1 MNAPPVQY
9 VTTSDGY
16 SIAYTVCGQ
25 GQPLV
30 LLPTPFS
37 NVNIYW
43 REESFLLP
51 WLKGLAER
59 FQLVYY
65 DARGQGMSTR
75 GLKESHSLDDDVS
88 DLEAVVKYLNLDRP
102 VLISSTHIGIRYA
115 IAHPEHTEALILT
128 RVPASGAVFSSAWR
142 IGLAQENWSLFLRT
156 VAGPTSPSDLSK
168 AVQRLEQSTTQADHL
183 IRSRV
188 LLESD
193 VTDLLPKLK
202 VPTLVLPPRNP
213 AWVGVEQYVNLATRI
228 PGARIVVTDGDGPLG
243 DHVEGLKA
251 IEGFLADLPPLD
263 DRPSASASS
272 ESQPDGLSDR
282 EVEVLRLLAQ
292 GKSNPEIA
300 KELFI
305 TRNTVQ
311 NHVSSIL
318 IKTNLNNR
326 AQAAIYA
333 ERHNIT

>member
-43 REESFLLP
+43 REQSFLLP

-88 DLEAVVKYLNLDRP
+88 DLEAVVKHLNLDRP
-102 VLISSTHIGIRYA
+102 VLISNYHTGVRYA
-115 IAHPEHTEALILT
+115 IAHPEHTEGLILIN
-128 RVPASGAVFSSAWR
+128 VPASGAVFSPAWR

-156 VAGPTSPSDLSK
+156 AAGQTSPPDLSNS
-168 AVQRLEQSTTQADHL
+168 VQRLEQSTTQADHL
-183 IRSRV
+183 IRARV
-188 LLESD
+188 QLESD
-193 VTDLLPKLK
+193 VTDLLPKLE
-202 VPTLVLPPRNP
+202 VPTLVLHPRNSHK
-213 AWVGVEQYVNLATRI
+213 VSVEGSVDLATRI
-228 PGARIVVTDGDGPLG
+228 PGARIVVIDRGVGPLG

-263 DRPSASASS
+263 DIPSASASS
-272 ESQPDGLSDR
+272 ESQPADLSAR
-282 EVEVLRLLAQ
+282 QIEVLRLVGT
-292 GKSNPEIA
+292 GKTNREIA
-300 KELFI
+300 KELVLSLRTI
-305 TRNTVQ
+305 ERHLTDVYAKIGVRNR
-311 NHVSSIL
+311 SE
-318 IKTNLNNR
+318 
-326 AQAAIYA
+326 AAIYSTT
-333 ERHNIT
+333 HF